1 MLPGRGGRRAKQG
14 LLEAERAVGE
24 RITEAFPGNVV
35 SMPGRD
41 RSPFIDALHERVLV
55 FDGAM
60 GTSLQSE
67 NPSIDDFGGA
77 ALEGWMDGLVLHAPQ
92 IVERVHRGFLDAGC
106 DVIETSTFQSTRP
119 RLEEWGQ
126 GSVTTDLN
134 VAAAALARR
143 IADEYAADG
152 RPRFVAGSIGPSGFL
167 PASSDPSMS
176 RLGFRDLVPVFREQ
190 AESLL
195 EGGADVL
202 IIETQQD
209 ILETKAAVF
218 GARAAV
224 AAAGRAVPIIASVSL
239 DVTGRMLL
247 GTDAAAV
254 LAILE
259 SLHVDVIGFNC
270 STGPEHMREPIRY
283 ITSHT
288 TVPVACI
295 PNAGLPVNVD
305 GRAHYPLEP
314 APMAQELASFVHEY
328 GVDIVGGC
336 CGSTPEHI
344 RELVAQVRSAPRG
357 SRTTID
363 GEPRLASSMHA
374 IELRQQP
381 PPLLIGERVNA
392 QGSRAVKRLL
402 LADDYDGV
410 LGVAR
415 TQVEGGAHALD
426 VCVAV
431 TERSDEAEQMRAVVK
446 TLQMSIDA
454 PLVIDSTDADV
465 IEAALEAYPGR
476 GIVNSV
482 NLENGRLRC
491 DAVLPHVRDHGA
503 CVIALTIDEEGMART
518 AERKLEVARRIH
530 DLARDDYAIEPH
542 QLMFDAL
549 TFTLA
554 TGEAEWINS
563 ARETIEGIRAIKR
576 ELPGVLT
583 VLGVSNVSFGLAP
596 HTRPVLNSVF
606 LHHCVEAGLD
616 AAIINPTHVV
626 PYGEIDPQARRLAE
640 ELVFNSAPDALTR
653 FIAHFDA
660 DSGSGSAGLPETA
673 DPYEGMSTVE
683 RIHAQILH
691 RRKDGIEEQIDL
703 ALAGQD
709 PVSLLNNVLLPAMKD
724 VGDRFGAGE
733 LILPFVLQSAEVM
746 KRAVAHLEQ
755 YLEKREGYTKGKVV
769 LATVYGDVHDIGKN
783 LVNTILS
790 NNGYTV
796 FDLGKQVPLNTI
808 IDKAQEVDADAIGL
822 SALLVSTSKQMPAC
836 VKELDERGLTY
847 PLIIGGAAIN
857 RGFGRRILFLD
868 QQRAYEPGVF
878 YCKDAF
884 EGLDTVDQ
892 LLDPDR
898 RDALV
903 TRVRE
908 EALVHR
914 EREREKVER
923 RSAAA
928 SGAAAMPARSAA
940 RRDAPIPAVPFWGA
954 RVLRDIP
961 IWDVYPF
968 IDRNSLFKMSWQF
981 RGVRDAERWEE
992 LLRTELE
999 PRLQRSMDEASREGW
1014 LRLEAVYGYWPA
1026 LADGDTVVVYDP
1038 GDIDRELGRFT
1049 FPRQAEQHRLCL
1061 ADYVR
1066 PAEDAADGERDV
1078 IALQVVTTGPAASE
1092 LSNRLQ
1098 VDGEYDDML
1107 RIHGFATQMA
1117 EATAEYVHSRIRREL
1132 RLGEDQGRRYSWGYP
1147 SCPDLEDHQTLLKIV
1162 PAGDIGVS
1170 LTEGYQFVP
1179 EQSTGAIV
1187 MHHPEARYFAVY
1199 GGVAVEEDAPGAP
1212 ETAASA

>member
-1 MLPGRGGRRAKQG
+1 MAGQ
-14 LLEAERAVGE
+14 
-24 RITEAFPGNVV
+24 
-35 SMPGRD
+35 D
-41 RSPFIDALHERVLV
+41 RSPFLDALRDRVLV

-60 GTSLQSE
+60 GTSLHSE
-67 NPSIDDFGGA
+67 NPTLDDFGGA
-77 ALEGWMDGLVLHAPQ
+77 RLEGWMDGLAVNAPQ

-106 DVIETSTFQSTRP
+106 DVLETCTFQATRP

-126 GSVTTDLN
+126 AGLTRELN
-134 VAAAALARR
+134 VAAARLARR
-143 IADEYAADG
+143 LADEYAAGDG
-152 RPRFVAGSIGPSGFL
+152 RSRFVAGSMGPTGFL
-167 PASSDPSMS
+167 PASSDPAMS
-176 RLGFRDLVPVFREQ
+176 RLGFPELVPVFAEQ
-190 AESLL
+190 AAALI

-218 GARAAV
+218 GARSAA

-247 GTDAAAV
+247 GTDVAAV

-283 ITSHT
+283 VTTHT
-288 TVPVACI
+288 TLPVSCI
-295 PNAGLPVNVD
+295 PNAGLPINVD
-305 GRAHYPLEP
+305 GQAHYPLEP
-314 APMAQELASFVHEY
+314 VPMATELASFVHEY
-328 GVDIVGGC
+328 GVNIVGGC
-336 CGSTPEHI
+336 CGSTNEHI
-344 RELVAQVRSAPRG
+344 RELVERVHARPRG
-357 SRTTID
+357 ERGALD
-363 GEPRLASSMHA
+363 AEPRLASSMHA

-381 PPLLIGERVNA
+381 APLLIGERVNA

-402 LADDYDGV
+402 LADDYDGI

-426 VCVAV
+426 LCVAV
-431 TERSDEAEQMRAVVK
+431 TERSDEVEQMRTVVK

-465 IEAALEAYPGR
+465 IHAALEVYPGR

-482 NLENGRLRC
+482 NLENGRIRC
-491 DAVLPHVRDHGA
+491 DAVLPLVRDHGA
-503 CVIALTIDEEGMART
+503 CVIALTIDEQGMART
-518 AERKLEVARRIH
+518 AERKLEIARRIH
-530 DLARDDYAIEPH
+530 DLARDEFGLTPD

-554 TGEAEWINS
+554 TGEAEWIDS
-563 ARETIEGIRAIKR
+563 ARETIEGIRTIKR

-626 PYGEIDPQARRLAE
+626 PYGEIDPVARRLAE

-653 FIAHFDA
+653 FIAHFDTDTSNGA
-660 DSGSGSAGLPETA
+660 AGLPETA
-673 DPYEGMSTVE
+673 DPYEGMTTVE

-703 ALAGQD
+703 ALRDLDA
-709 PVSLLNNVLLPAMKD
+709 VTVLNTVLLPAMKD
-724 VGDRFGAGE
+724 VGDRFGSGE

-808 IDKAQEVDADAIGL
+808 IDKALEVDADAIGL

-836 VKELDERGLTY
+836 VKELDERGLAY

-857 RGFGRRILFLD
+857 RGFGRRILYLD

-884 EGLDTVDQ
+884 EGLETIDQ

-898 RDALV
+898 HDALL
-903 TRVRE
+903 TRVHD
-908 EALVHR
+908 EARVHR
-914 EREREKVER
+914 EREHEKLER
-923 RSAAA
+923 RTAAA
-928 SGAAAMPARSAA
+928 AGVAAAPARSAV
-940 RRDAPIPAVPFWGA
+940 RRDAPIPTVPFWGA
-954 RVLRDIP
+954 RVLRSIP

-981 RGVRDAERWEE
+981 RGVRDPAKWDE
-992 LLRTELE
+992 LLHTELE
-999 PRLQRSMDEASREGW
+999 PRLQRSMEEAVRDGW
-1014 LRLEAVYGYWPA
+1014 LELQAVYGYWPA
-1026 LADGDTVVVYDP
+1026 LADGNTVIVYDP
-1038 GDIDRELGRFT
+1038 GDIDAELGRFT
-1049 FPRQAEQHRLCL
+1049 FPRQSEQHRLCL

-1066 PAEDAADGERDV
+1066 AAEDAADGERDV
-1078 IALQVVTTGPAASE
+1078 IALQIVTTGPEASV

-1098 VDGEYDDML
+1098 VDGDYDDML
-1107 RIHGFATQMA
+1107 RVHGFATQMA
-1117 EATAEYVHSRIRREL
+1117 EATAEYVHHRIRREL
-1132 RLGEDQGRRYSWGYP
+1132 RLPDDQGRRYSWGYP
-1147 SCPDLEDHQTLLKIV
+1147 SCPDLEDHETLMRIV
-1162 PAGDIGVS
+1162 PAAEIGVT

-1199 GGVAVEEDAPGAP
+1199 GGANIEEDAPGAP
-1212 ETAASA
+1212 EREAV

>member
-1 MLPGRGGRRAKQG
+1 M
-14 LLEAERAVGE
+14 GE

-41 RSPFIDALHERVLV
+41 RSPFIDALRDRVLV

-77 ALEGWMDGLVLHAPQ
+77 ALEGWMDGLVLHAPA
-92 IVERVHRGFLDAGC
+92 IVERVHRSFLDAGC
-106 DVIETSTFQSTRP
+106 DVIETCTFQSTRP

-126 GSVTTDLN
+126 GDATRDLN
-134 VAAAALARR
+134 LAAARMARR
-143 IADEYAADG
+143 VADEYAADG
-152 RPRFVAGSIGPSGFL
+152 RARFVAGSMGPSGFL

-190 AESLL
+190 AESLI

-209 ILETKAAVF
+209 ILETRATIF

-224 AAAGRAVPIIASVSL
+224 ATAGRAVPIMASVSL

-259 SLHVDVIGFNC
+259 ALHVDIIGFNC

-283 ITSHT
+283 VTSHT
-288 TVPVACI
+288 ALPVACI

-305 GRAHYPLEP
+305 GRAHYPLE
-314 APMAQELASFVHEY
+314 ACPMADELGSFVHEY
-328 GVDIVGGC
+328 GVNIVGGC

-344 RELVAQVRSAPRG
+344 RELVARVRAAPRA

-363 GEPRLASSMHA
+363 AEPRLASSMHA

-431 TERSDEAEQMRAVVK
+431 TERSDEADQMRTVVK
-446 TLQMSIDA
+446 TLQMSVDA

-465 IEAALEAYPGR
+465 IEAALEVYPGR

-491 DAVLPHVRDHGA
+491 DAVLPHVRDHGS

-518 AERKLEVARRIH
+518 AERKLAVARRIH

-542 QLMFDAL
+542 QLIFDAL

-554 TGEAEWINS
+554 TGEAEWIDS
-563 ARETIEGIRAIKR
+563 AHETIEGIRAIKR

-660 DSGSGSAGLPETA
+660 DAGTGTTGLPETA

-703 ALAGQD
+703 ALADQD
-709 PVSLLNNVLLPAMKD
+709 AVSVLNNVLLPAMKD

-808 IDKAQEVDADAIGL
+808 IDKAQEVGADAIGL

-836 VKELDERGLTY
+836 VKELDERGLAY

-857 RGFGRRILFLD
+857 RGFGRRILYLD

-898 RDALV
+898 RDALL

-914 EREREKVER
+914 EREREKLER

-928 SGAAAMPARSAA
+928 SGAAAMPARSSV
-940 RRDAPIPAVPFWGA
+940 RRDAPIPTVPFWGA

-981 RGVRDAERWEE
+981 RGVRDPGRWDE

-999 PRLQRSMDEASREGW
+999 PRLQRSMEEASREGW

-1038 GDIDRELGRFT
+1038 GDIDRELGRFR

-1098 VDGEYDDML
+1098 ADGSYDDML
-1107 RIHGFATQMA
+1107 RVHGFATQMA
-1117 EATAEYVHSRIRREL
+1117 EATAEYVHHRIRREL
-1132 RLGEDQGRRYSWGYP
+1132 RLGRSRAGGTHGDTRRAPISRTIRS
-1147 SCPDLEDHQTLLKIV
+1147 SCRSFR
-1162 PAGDIGVS
+1162 PATSG
-1170 LTEGYQFVP
+1170 
-1179 EQSTGAIV
+1179 
-1187 MHHPEARYFAVY
+1187 
-1199 GGVAVEEDAPGAP
+1199 
-1212 ETAASA
+1212 